1 MPPPS
6 ERRPAP
12 DLDPAGAGGGGDR
25 RAEERRRGEAT
36 EVRPAGSGEP
46 TGSARLGSCPLPT
59 VEGGGEAARHRLG
72 GERGTA
78 NRASVSRALPLPAA
92 L

>member
-46 TGSARLGSCPLPT
+46 TGSARLLVLCRWWRA
-59 VEGGGEAARHRLG
+59 EGRP
-72 GERGTA
+72 RG
-78 NRASVSRALPLPAA
+78 VG
-92 L
+92 